1 MADAGGL
8 NPPSLTREYGFESHP
23 GHQHNVN
30 KGTIVTNSPKLTP
43 LQAAEAR
50 RLAAEQAKA
59 GKVPQSRSEEEK
71 AARKERVTKAKDALS
86 RSVGIKGDHVAGAR
100 AAIKTYLQRLNEP
113 NQPDD
118 GRFEMLIEAP
128 FRAPEKKKTNGP
140 RF

>member
-1 MADAGGL
+1 M
-8 NPPSLTREYGFESHP
+8 
-23 GHQHNVN
+23 
-30 KGTIVTNSPKLTP
+30 TNSPKLTP

-59 GKVPQSRSEEEK
+59 TKVPQARSEEEK

-86 RSVGIKGDHVAGAR
+86 RSVGIKGDHVAAAR